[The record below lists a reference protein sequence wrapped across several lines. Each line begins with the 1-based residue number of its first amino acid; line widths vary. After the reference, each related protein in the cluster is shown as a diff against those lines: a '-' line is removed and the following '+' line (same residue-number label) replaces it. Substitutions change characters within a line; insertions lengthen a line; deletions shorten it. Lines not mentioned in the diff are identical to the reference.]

1 MAGTA
6 ENEPVADQ
14 VPAGSFDDAGR
25 DGPARGEGLIVAQVL
40 VLAGQ
45 VADARIGAGPLGGGQ
60 AGGVR
65 LGGDLGGGPGAVSGQ
80 DRECLDRDPV
90 LGGGIGG
97 GVQGP
102 GGFPDVF
109 QHVNEVDHDV
119 DGDAAPPGFGA
130 DQVQLVLGAV
140 DQDHPCPVVLRVA
153 GLGLAERGGD
163 HAGRAVSHRSG

>member
-1 MAGTA
+1 MLSGQVVVPVVVEVA
-6 ENEPVADQ
+6 VADRGAQ
-14 VPAGSFDDAGR
+14 GEDGFGSLESPAGSGDVEAVADEVAAGSFDDAGR

-60 AGGVR
+60 PGGAGF
-65 LGGDLGGGPGAVSGQ
+65 GGDLGGGPGAVSGQ

-102 GGFPDVF
+102 CGFPQVFELSTVSARESYVLAGQVAVAIDVT
-109 QHVNEVDHDV
+109 
-119 DGDAAPPGFGA
+119 
-130 DQVQLVLGAV
+130 
-140 DQDHPCPVVLRVA
+140 
-153 GLGLAERGGD
+153 LARC
-163 HAGRAVSHRSG
+163 